1 LGLFARR
8 LLKLRHVGCDS
19 RVEEDV
25 MRETTLFW
33 GILAA
38 SLANVLCLCAY
49 IESCRSLV
57 G

>member
-1 LGLFARR
+1 
-8 LLKLRHVGCDS
+8 
-19 RVEEDV
+19 

-49 IESCRSLV
+49 VESCRSFV
-57 G
+57 AG